1 MSDNDPEPVEAS
13 DQLVA
18 DDLRAVRVGRG
29 FRWGVAVGGLVAVAV
44 VLLVVQNGHR
54 TSVEW
59 LWLDFDAAVWL
70 LLVTTFL
77 GGMIVAEA
85 GRLAIRWGR
94 TRSAV
99 RRQAVDTARQ
109 RLRSR

>member
-13 DQLVA
+13 DRAVA
-18 DDLRAVRVGRG
+18 EELRVVRVGRG
-29 FRWGVAVGGLVAVAV
+29 FRLGVAVGGMVAVAV
-44 VLLVVQNGHR
+44 VLLVAQNGHR

-59 LWLDFDAAVWL
+59 LWLDFHAAVWL

-85 GRLAIRWGR
+85 GRLAIRSAR
-94 TRSAV
+94 ARSAG